1 MEDNKIN
8 IQNKYNNISQ
18 NENGLINEKKCNLY
32 CILTIDKNNY
42 DKDQMKLSISNMF
55 VHSQNTKLINLQETN
70 YKKSDGNSE
79 IKIIKMLY
87 MISFIPKD
95 RESPKQRIT
104 LNLRIKNGLR
114 DINSYILSFK
124 NKDYIFIYEH
134 SLEDI
139 SRNHRNKISLNIFQQ
154 ELNLYSKFF
163 YFFTKLNI
171 GKWEDK
177 SLSLSF
183 IEDTLTQIQK
193 RKIHFSIILELL
205 KMAHKKSTYFYSI
218 LEIFHKNQ
226 KNIYIPKEI
235 NPKIYEKFFDEFKD
249 QKNLL
254 ENLINENTPNG
265 ESNYQKNKE
274 NIILYFQTLKETFYR
289 KFDPKKYLELSN
301 NEEFLKVIKA
311 QVLLSNINKSDLINE
326 KIIFDLFGIAK
337 TSKEVKMILGLCPT
351 LFQSLN
357 FILHKFENMKNI
369 FNNDNALLN
378 LSFEIKTDNFE
389 KIVELHKLLLEQEN
403 KHKIYFINF
412 KGMIKKYFQFFKD
425 NDLLNLIYLREM
437 IKNQKQYGEQLFEFE
452 NINEDI
458 RRTAISL
465 AKGKKLNTK
474 QIIKFIINKD
484 ELNYYYKHDLIIF
497 EEINIYEFDK
507 NDFNDFLMIWKKI
520 SQQNYNDLIKIILG
534 KIGVMKDFG
543 LIFKLIPEKIFNFDS
558 AKSLNELFMLLFV
571 TYKEKICKTIVND
584 IFNIIKIFK
593 RVGYNFYDFLSFIEK
608 KLSTRILS
616 DLYLLFIKE
625 DTLSKDTNLKSC
637 IIRFFTNKKI
647 TRDMDAI
654 LYIVENLNETKNEGF
669 INDFLNNLEYYIVT
683 EKDFFDEQSY
693 NKIKLYKLIKSIFHI
708 NNFTGIYL
716 IESSKALKSFQD
728 KLINLKLN
736 YNEAI
741 LIKEQLN
748 KDYFKENLKLL
759 NDEFINKKL
768 KEEIH
773 EIEKIYNKLLK
784 VKQFFKTF
792 FESSEQDFIKEL
804 DNLINQINNSYLINF
819 INDCKIFFNN
829 NQKIEFWEKYNK
841 INESKIFIGLY
852 LENKKKLCNEDEN
865 KIFEITIK
873 SFFELQILNKCNK
886 NYQIRDIPYLEIIS
900 NSIESIIK
908 ENKGNNDSK
917 ENKRCCISLIEKEL
931 KIISDAYLNKD
942 FKNLICINSNLN
954 SFKTNIINNSS
965 KKEDNEKEKINEIKL
980 VKNEEQKEEEKNE
993 EDNGNLL
1000 NNEILEEN
1008 NIILEEINEDNNGI
1022 LKEYQDNDLR
1032 NKFNNK
1038 IYLKDENIS
1047 IKEYFL
1053 YLPFLEPLKKI
1064 LISIKLLIELFKVGR
1079 TIFYREIME
1088 IYKKITSDKND
1099 LTLREIREN
1108 IKRLKYLGIDIVSFK
1123 REDENSIF
1131 IDFLKI
1137 LCNNEEGINYVF
1149 DKTNEE
1155 IKALSEFV
1163 GESENSKIQIKDI
1176 QDFMNVSNFFD
1187 SIKAL
1192 KSDTDQLLIDEFK
1205 SAFISTPAF
1214 GNSFRN
1220 YLNNFGEIK
1229 NVYEEYLDKPEVSRK
1244 KIEQILKYS
1253 NIEIAFDNATRLLQ
1267 INGVYTDILGV
1278 DRTFNKNDL
1287 QELHDRALLFSSKIF
1302 GNISDNTIDKI
1313 EEKEKNSKIFVE
1325 IVENI
1330 HILVNYL
1337 TSLYIKGYPN
1347 LLKEKIL
1354 IKDSQATKD
1363 NMEIKDVIKHYKE
1376 ITNLLEESQTEAYKE
1391 KPLIRLLYGQQF
1403 YDIYNYLNNKNKNID
1418 IISLLKKLSDNKITK
1433 IPNKIRNSNNYVD
1446 NCDFKSMINEMNNF
1460 LEECLEFNHIKEKDL
1475 YSKNL
1480 IKSEFAEKI
1489 KPGFYSWCV
1498 DEINQEIQIISVYK
1512 KLTGNLPLS
1521 ITLLLCTKETNE
1533 EEITSF
1539 IYRSLLCNYRALF
1552 IILNTDSLELSNA
1565 QYFLWILE
1573 SLYNKNKN
1581 NVLSTLLILFSD
1593 SNSSLKKQLTLLNG
1607 HEYFIVGDIGID
1619 KNIKNDDNLNPVE
1632 IWTSNASGV
1641 GKSTEIK
1648 YEAEKLNLKYLYF
1661 PIGGS
1666 FTRTEIINRLTKLE
1680 INKEN
1685 YEKNYLHID
1694 VYDSDKNSSI
1704 IIREFLFSILITR
1717 NYSYDEK
1724 TFYLGYNSKI
1734 VVELPNGF
1742 YNMKDKF
1749 KLLNYFTNKE
1759 LLLNELPK
1767 LRETKKLLG
1776 NNNEPEKQSDNN
1788 NKTKMKSNN
1797 NNKLTDIQLVTH
1809 ILKMLEDNSIED
1821 KIFDIEKNI
1830 DVIPIEECET
1840 LINKYFTIKE
1850 GNYYQKVAFIHIL
1863 ADQFKKF
1870 CLSYYLRPNILK
1882 QSERA
1887 KSLFQRIIN
1896 KTKIN
1901 NSITNI
1907 RKIMIENLI
1916 KLTLYFV
1923 KGPYNKIVLNQKK
1936 TNTQLFGTF
1945 NEEKIN
1951 EIANQYLSNKDE
1963 IISFDK
1969 INPSLVFFNEDIQTF
1984 SIITTSKP
1992 GEEEYNQLLKL
2003 YNSQLEIN
2011 KEKPLINYRE
2021 LTHEDFILQVKNILN
2036 LNTLSLEQM
2045 KKIIGSYCFT
2055 SDNFIKMIL
2064 ILLRTRAG
2072 IPVILMGETGCGKTS
2087 LIKMLSTLL
2096 NNGKM
2101 NLKIKNIHA
2110 GIKDQDII
2118 NFIENVNN
2126 EANSQENNNNPNEKI
2141 WVFFDEIN
2149 TCNSMGLLSEI
2160 FYKHTYNGKALNNK
2174 LTFIAACNP
2183 YRLRKIN
2190 QNQNEEDN
2198 FCLVSP
2204 DKNYYNYN
2212 QRLVY
2217 LVNPL
2222 PHSLLTSI
2230 FDFGNLSS
2238 DDEKKYIK
2246 SIVKETLKKYDLDE
2260 YIENLA
2266 VKGIVLCQNYIREHN
2281 DVSSVSL
2288 RELRRF
2294 NILFHFF
2301 VNYLT
2306 NKQENNTTINKNN
2319 DLYDLYIEAICLCL
2333 YFCYYIRISNNKL
2346 RFELKKEIQKVL
2358 KDQKYFDVIKREKNY
2373 ILSKLNIPH
2382 GIAKNASLS
2391 ENIFSLFVCIVN
2403 KIPLIICGKPGTSK
2417 SLSFQIL
2424 YDSMKGK
2431 RSEED
2436 FFKQYP
2442 ELLVFSYQGSKTS
2455 TSEGVQKVF
2464 NKARNV
2470 LIKNKEKNKKNN
2482 ERINSIDEQ
2491 NQINDNDINENN
2503 INESIEKTKDDII
2516 SLVYFDEMGLAEESP
2531 NNPLKVI
2538 HSELEYD
2545 DNELKVGFVGIS
2557 NWILDASK
2565 MNRTIFLGVPPLEE
2579 KDLEETANE
2588 IGSNLDLEIF
2598 TQYKDLFTNLVK
2610 TYCKY
2615 KDDIK
2620 TSSQNEFHGLRDF
2633 YHLIKNAMQYLIDE
2647 KKEKKEKN
2655 KIKINRKESYFCSCE
2670 ENITEEYDDDD
2681 DDNDNDNIKIN
2692 EKSYEIGLKSL
2703 KRNFDGLREPFN
2715 SFEKIKKI
2723 FDEFY
2728 KVQKN
2733 PKDLSII
2740 KDKISFNIL
2749 DCLKDNIK
2757 DNNSRYLLIIIES
2770 SMSLHLLSYI
2780 MQKLKKKYIFYSG
2793 SQLKEDINEEK
2804 YNEKLLN
2811 KIQLS
2816 LENGDILVL
2825 KNMENI
2831 YPSLYN
2837 LFNQNFTMLGGKKFA
2852 RIAFANYKSYSVVHN
2867 DFRAIVLVNEE
2878 QIKEKMEDPPFL
2890 NRFEKHIFSFEYL
2903 MNSLQINIAEKIIKF
2918 MNVIISGNQKC
2929 KINLKKQ
2936 ILWYTPEEIKGLVLK
2951 EFDKKI
2957 EEKDIYDNI
2966 LKTLSKLLSQDIIAS
2981 IKTIESE
2988 IDENKIS
2995 NNLLEYYQ
3003 SNHYYS
3009 FGELCNYQKNLF
3021 TKEKNC
3027 KLIIYTFSKL
3037 LEPCIKGENSI
3048 NSFEILKRENLSEK
3062 IVNSIKNENDLED
3075 ILDDYYH
3082 NEDKKILILKFGEE
3096 DLNKMNQI
3104 KIKIKQFETEKIN
3117 INHNIKNKHII
3128 FIISLTRQVIETKN
3142 AKKKNKKK
3150 MVYDLI
3156 SNVDEEYI
3164 QFFIDNLHGKKD
3176 KNIIKIISKSPIE
3189 YINEVLI
3196 EKNNSLLKIFN
3207 QIFSYIIYELK
3218 NNKINKNNIDNNF
3231 YSDQIVYKL
3240 SNNKYVLNLIKKRIE
3255 KEFGGNL
3262 NKIINS
3268 ILEEGLFE
3276 YNDIEFIDIIF
3287 KKVYD
3292 FILHLL
3298 FKIIFKAEKDH
3309 FLNPLLF
3316 NYKFIEKEKDILI
3329 YIEKYINNLDFSLL
3343 NPIEKIKSNQISL
3356 ILNLNLPLSK
3366 KWFDKIYIFIKNNI
3380 KEEYNHNEE
3389 NLRIEVIENDKIN
3402 QQINEYIKTKKDF
3415 IDNVKGELLRIDG
3428 LNDLIKNNDMKYLKL
3443 IYIDFMTIYLTRR
3456 YKENIG
3462 KGLKFLDIL
3471 IQLRLNINS
3480 DNKYSFIDNNKNINL
3495 QDNFS
3500 SFENNIINI
3509 NNKTEELN
3517 IKYDQDTL
3525 SKILIFL
3532 ICYKEEIY
3540 DMLEI
3545 FYSLDKYLQS
3555 FLLDWKNI
3563 ISNKEINYEIN
3574 ENIPEYTR
3582 EVNESFFIIYE
3593 SLIKCIFKYQGYKN
3607 MSDDKFYEYLDSI
3620 KKISKTAIQ
3629 IYYKLF
3635 LPSKEM
3641 YTLQILINIFT
3652 SFDSCKNKK
3661 QAINF
3666 KEIFI
3671 NIIDNINNENYL
3683 IEKGEYQILEN
3694 NYESLQYIL
3703 DNLID
3708 KKNNEKEYSLLLNN
3722 LFIYRFNKSLDK
3734 EFRKQISFI
3743 YFKNITDYQIKY
3755 ILPILK
3761 RLIDNVEPKIISNEL
3776 DLKKEDCIN
3785 DFMSN
3790 FIDIDNNGN
3799 FELHKIINNKN
3810 IDSLEMNILYYF
3822 ECECNLYFKKIQKG
3836 EKLSEININ
3845 NIEKYMNNI
3854 LLGLSFEYFTI
3865 AMDYYLDEREF
3876 NDDVKK
3882 LGKIY
3887 CIAYIKNY
3895 LKKLSEFIT
3904 FNKNNNIL
3912 DFADIF
3918 KKLLSKKNKLVF
3930 SLKLFLFKCLF
3941 INENNNYVEFI
3952 ESIKSKNDFQQLLK
3966 HDEFAILLSNKEIT
3980 HSYNFSF
3987 ININTFEYYQILNNI
4002 IDKSFE
4008 NFEQNKHFNSIV
4020 DYINKNNTNCKG
4032 FDLILNILIN
4042 KYILDLYGNEND
4054 EHNLEE
4060 KANVIFDKFSKLNI
4074 NLHNNSKKIINYL
4087 IKRNLFSSKILPKLK
4102 LENNDITS
4110 DQLYILLLCIK
4121 FVILIQISQN
4131 NLFSYFYLDKNH
4143 LIDFIKNNY
4152 IPGTFQI
4159 RNEFIESYYEIENH
4173 LKNEPSDNA
4182 VYICS
4187 CGKFYTVRSCGF
4199 PTQKSKCVK
4208 CGLVIGG
4215 QQHKLERRKG
4225 HYRIFLNEEAKIKE
4239 FSYRYA
4245 DKTMPFKLFDDFKRD
4260 VIDPLLNTSS
4270 KGIGQMNK
4278 ENINKTGINIRNINE
4293 LSFRIIN
4300 FILCSHLLVANIL
4313 EILDDKDISQ
4323 YFSDET
4329 SCFRIILDNWK
4340 KIEEL
4345 LQLKE
4350 INNIKIYMNL
4360 IYEEIVN
4367 IICRYDFQYISS
4379 SYGRNIIENDINEY
4393 ITGDNDIKRQMK
4405 KYEQQNQHILKTS
4418 PYYLSSIIQEIYPIK
4433 YYENDEYPYFK
4444 YLYYNNYPDH
4454 NNLYDIINSNNDYKN
4469 IYPLTYNILKITK
4482 SDNDSDLKKKI
4493 ELLKYIPKINKKI
4506 NHLIQNYSYVITRD
4520 EAIKTTIEKEYNK
4533 TDNNIFAIN
4542 RNKKKEKVNE
4552 YFSDIIHLF
4561 NEFKDIDLQW
4571 GCHKLQKMNLTTKS
4585 ELACILLDDSEPG
4598 FYLSSIYKKLIE
4610 YQNLFLDNIIN
4621 CNVQNGLLHCFVK
4634 QLSNE
4639 MMIQDANINEIV
4651 KLDFKQHN
4659 NNNLKL
4665 YSGIDELIFINTSK
4679 MPNINNFNYELDQIE
4694 IELGNI
4700 ILPGVRKFKSSD
4712 DELRY
4717 IIYMFEGYRGKNSN
4731 ILTNF
4736 NEKYPPKEM
4745 SYKEKRILNNY
4756 IQGKINNND
4765 YKSFLFSIQLLIDY
4779 IQKTGKDQSIPINDI
4794 IKDIPEHIN
4803 ITEDVKVFFNIN
4815 KEFKINS
4822 LVKIFELFEYL
4833 CWDQIKE
4840 NLLNE
4845 FMKPI
4850 DDDKK
4855 ELIKNYFIKNKDKKN
4870 YIKKIDLANATRKFI
4885 SRYLAGKRSQSEIN
4899 ENGMLFDY
4907 LNRIDLWEK
4916 NIDNPKFENEFSELA
4931 KIKLTVGEGKDFYDI
4946 LGGDSQLSILDVEEK
4961 NIKNKNEIKKDDD
4974 NENKNIINIIEDEDE
4989 EEKINTSSGK
4999 QKKNEID
5006 HESNPHENKKK
5017 IKRKLF

>member
-1 MEDNKIN
+1 MEKNKIN
-8 IQNKYNNISQ
+8 IQNKDNNIPQ
-18 NENGLINEKKCNLY
+18 NGNESLNEKKCTLF
-32 CILTIDKNNY
+32 CIFTIDKNNY
-42 DKDQMKLSISNMF
+42 NKDQLELKISDMF
-55 VHSQNTKLINLQETN
+55 AHSQKTELINLEEKK
-70 YKKSDGNSE
+70 YDKKSSDNSE
-79 IKIIKMLY
+79 IKIIQQLY
-87 MISFIPKD
+87 MISFIPNEKYC
-95 RESPKQRIT
+95 KHGIT
-104 LNLRIKNGLR
+104 LNLKIKNNIT
-114 DINSYILSFK
+114 DINSIAIPFK
-124 NKDYIFIYEH
+124 SKDYSFVYEH

-139 SRNHRNKISLNIFQQ
+139 YKNYKNKIRINIFQNK
-154 ELNLYSKFF
+154 LDLFLKFS
-163 YFFTKLNI
+163 YFLTKLKI
-171 GKWEDK
+171 DKWENK

-183 IEDTLTQIQK
+183 IGDTLSHIRK
-193 RKIHFSIILELL
+193 GKIHFSIIMNLLEIT
-205 KMAHKKSTYFYSI
+205 HKKSTYFYST
-218 LEIFHKNQ
+218 LEVFHENQNNIFFP
-226 KNIYIPKEI
+226 KNINSKR
-235 NPKIYEKFFDEFKD
+235 YEQFFDHFKEKKNLFEILVNIETANRDSIYLNKKD
-249 QKNLL
+249 QI
-254 ENLINENTPNG
+254 LI
-265 ESNYQKNKE
+265 
-274 NIILYFQTLKETFYR
+274 YFGALKETFYR
-289 KFDPKKYLELSN
+289 KYEPKKYLELSEN
-301 NEEFLKVIKA
+301 KKFLEVIKR
-311 QVLLSNINKSDLINE
+311 QVMLSNINKNDLINE
-326 KIIFDLFGIAK
+326 KIICDLLGISE
-337 TSKEVKMILGLCPT
+337 TIEETKMILGLCPN
-351 LFQSLN
+351 LFYSLK
-357 FILHKFENMKNI
+357 FILSNFELMKKI
-369 FNNDNALLN
+369 FYKKKLN
-378 LSFEIKTDNFE
+378 LSFEILTNNFE
-389 KIVELHKLLLEQEN
+389 KIVEIHKLLLDLEKEN
-403 KHKIYFINF
+403 KDYFINF
-412 KGMIKKYFQFFKD
+412 KDIIKKYFQFFRG
-425 NDLLNLIYLREM
+425 NDLINLINLREM
-437 IKNQKQYGEQLFEFE
+437 IKNQEKYGDQLFEYQ
-452 NINEDI
+452 NINEEI

-465 AKGKKLNTK
+465 AKEEKLNSK
-474 QIIKFIINKD
+474 QIIKFIINYDESIFYPKD
-484 ELNYYYKHDLIIF
+484 DLNIF
-497 EEINIYEFDK
+497 KLINIYEFDEK
-507 NDFNDFLMIWKKI
+507 DFNNFIMIWKKI
-520 SQQNYNDLIKIILG
+520 SQQNYNDLIMIIFE
-534 KIGVMKDFG
+534 KIGVMKDIG
-543 LIFKLIPEKIFNFDS
+543 LIFKLIPEEIFNFGI
-558 AKSLNELFMLLFV
+558 AKFLYEKFMILFS
-571 TYKEKICKTIVND
+571 TYQEKICRTIVND

-593 RVGYNFYDFLSFIEK
+593 KVEYNFNDFLTFIEK
-608 KLSTRILS
+608 RFSTRILS
-616 DLYLLFIKE
+616 DLYLLLIKN
-625 DTLSKDTNLKSC
+625 DILSKDKNLKNC

-647 TRDMDAI
+647 IRDMDTI
-654 LYIVENLNETKNEGF
+654 LYIIDNLNEIKNEAF
-669 INDFLNNLEYYIVT
+669 INDFLNNLDGYILT

-693 NKIKLYKLIKSIFHI
+693 SKIKLYKIIRSTFRGNSFNSGNYLIKSSQAITDFY
-708 NNFTGIYL
+708 N
-716 IESSKALKSFQD
+716 
-728 KLINLKLN
+728 KLN
-736 YNEAI
+736 NLNIIYNEAI
-741 LIKEQLN
+741 IIKEELN
-748 KDYFKENLKLL
+748 KDYFKDNLKLL
-759 NDEFINKKL
+759 DDEYLSKKL
-768 KEEIH
+768 KEKIN
-773 EIEKIYNKLLK
+773 EIEKNYNKLLK
-784 VKQFFKTF
+784 AKQFFKLF
-792 FESSEQDFIKEL
+792 FEFSEQNFINEIEQ
-804 DNLINQINNSYLINF
+804 LITEINNFYLINSIKD
-819 INDCKIFFNN
+819 INKFFNN
-829 NQKIEFWEKYNK
+829 NEKLEFWEKYNK
-841 INESKIFIGLY
+841 INESKIFTGLY
-852 LENKKKLCNEDEN
+852 LENKKKFSNEDEI
-865 KIFEITIK
+865 KIFEATIK
-873 SFFELQILNKCNK
+873 SFCELQILNKYNR
-886 NYQIRDIPYLEIIS
+886 NFQIKEIPYLEIIS
-900 NSIESIIK
+900 NSIENIIN
-908 ENKGNNDSK
+908 ENLVNNDSK
-917 ENKRCCISLIEKEL
+917 ENKRNCISLIEKEL
-931 KIISDAYLNKD
+931 KFISDAYLNKD
-942 FKNLICINSNLN
+942 FKNPICINSNLN
-954 SFKTNIINNSS
+954 SFKTNNNIIDSS
-965 KKEDNEKEKINEIKL
+965 KKEDKKEEKINEIKL
-980 VKNEEQKEEEKNE
+980 VENELQKEDEKDE
-993 EDNGNLL
+993 EDNGNFINIVEDNIRL
-1000 NNEILEEN
+1000 NNAFFEDHNEIVEQN
-1008 NIILEEINEDNNGI
+1008 NIILEENNEKNSGI
-1022 LKEYQDNDLR
+1022 LKEYDLG
-1032 NKFNNK
+1032 NEFNNR
-1038 IYLKDENIS
+1038 IYLKDDKIS
-1047 IKEYFL
+1047 IKEYL
-1053 YLPFLEPLKKI
+1053 IYLPFLESLKKI
-1064 LISIKLLIELFKVGR
+1064 LKSIKLLTELFKVKK

-1088 IYKKITSDKND
+1088 IYKKVTSDKND
-1099 LTLREIREN
+1099 ITLRQIEEN
-1108 IKRLKYLGIDIVSFK
+1108 IERLKTLGIDIASFK
-1123 REDENSIF
+1123 GEDENKIF

-1137 LCNNEEGINYVF
+1137 LCNNEEGIKYVF
-1149 DKTNEE
+1149 GKTNEE

-1176 QDFMNVSNFFD
+1176 QDFMNVSNFFEN
-1187 SIKAL
+1187 IKAL
-1192 KSDTDQLLIDEFK
+1192 NSDTDESLIDEFK
-1205 SAFISTPAF
+1205 TAFITTPSF

-1253 NIEIAFDNATRLLQ
+1253 NIEITFDNATRLLK

-1278 DRTFNKNDL
+1278 DRTFNNNDL
-1287 QELHDRALLFSSKIF
+1287 QELHDRALLFTNKIF
-1302 GNISDNTIDKI
+1302 SNISDNVVDKL
-1313 EEKEKNSKIFVE
+1313 EEKTKNSKIFVE

-1330 HILVNYL
+1330 NILVNYL

-1347 LLKEKIL
+1347 LFKEKIH
-1354 IKDSQATKD
+1354 IKDSIAVKE
-1363 NMEIKDVIKHYKE
+1363 NMEIKDVIKHYKK
-1376 ITNLLEESQTEAYKE
+1376 ITSLLEESQTEAYKE

-1403 YDIYNYLNNKNKNID
+1403 YDIYNYLNNNNNNID
-1418 IISLLKKLSDNKITK
+1418 IISLLKKLSDNKIIK
-1433 IPNKIRNSNNYVD
+1433 IPNRIKNNNNYVD

-1460 LEECLEFNHIKEKDL
+1460 LDECLTINHLQGKDL
-1475 YSKNL
+1475 YVKNIIKNEFSK
-1480 IKSEFAEKI
+1480 KI

-1498 DEINQEIQIISVYK
+1498 DEINQEIQIISIYK

-1533 EEITSF
+1533 EEITAF
-1539 IYRSLLCNYRALF
+1539 IYRALLCNYRVLF
-1552 IILNTDSLELSNA
+1552 IILNPDSLELSNA

-1581 NVLSTLLILFSD
+1581 SIISSLLILFND
-1593 SNSSLKKQLTLLNG
+1593 SNSPLKKELTLLNG
-1607 HEYFIVGDIGID
+1607 HEYFIIGNIGID
-1619 KNIKNDDNLNPVE
+1619 QNIKNDDNLNPVE
-1632 IWTSNASGV
+1632 IWTSDAAGV

-1666 FTRTEIINRLTKLE
+1666 FTRTEIINRITKLE
-1680 INKEN
+1680 INKDN

-1694 VYDSDKNSSI
+1694 VYESDKNSSL

-1724 TFYLGYNSKI
+1724 TFYLGYNAKI
-1734 VVELPNGF
+1734 IVELPKGF

-1759 LLLNELPK
+1759 LLLKELPK
-1767 LRETKKLLG
+1767 MRETEK
-1776 NNNEPEKQSDNN
+1776 EPDN
-1788 NKTKMKSNN
+1788 K
-1797 NNKLTDIQLVTH
+1797 NKLSDIQIVTH
-1809 ILKMLEDNSIED
+1809 ILKMLEDNSIEENL
-1821 KIFDIEKNI
+1821 FDIEKNNE
-1830 DVIPIEECET
+1830 VIPMEECET
-1840 LINKYFTIKE
+1840 IINKYFSIKE

-1870 CLSYYLRPNILK
+1870 CLSYYLRPDILK
-1882 QSERA
+1882 QNE
-1887 KSLFQRIIN
+1887 KIKTLFTRTIN
-1896 KTKIN
+1896 KTKKK

-1951 EIANQYLSNKDE
+1951 EIANQSLSNKDE
-1963 IISFDK
+1963 IITFEK
-1969 INPSLVFFNEDIQTF
+1969 INPSLVFFNEDVQTF

-1992 GEEEYNQLLKL
+1992 WEKEYNQLLKL
-2003 YNSQLEIN
+2003 YNSQTEIR
-2011 KEKPLINYRE
+2011 EEVPLINYRE
-2021 LTHEDFILQVKNILN
+2021 LTHEKFIPEVKNILN
-2036 LNTLSLEQM
+2036 LNTLSKEQM
-2045 KKIIGSYCFT
+2045 EKIIGSYCFT

-2101 NLKIKNIHA
+2101 NLETKNIHA

-2118 NFIENVNN
+2118 KFIESVNN
-2126 EANSQENNNNPNEKI
+2126 KANSEENNNSNEKI

-2160 FYKHTYNGKALNNK
+2160 FYKHTYNGKALNKK

-2190 QNQNEEDN
+2190 SNQKEEDN

-2204 DKNYYNYN
+2204 DKNYYDYK

-2230 FDFGNLSS
+2230 FDFGNLSLE
-2238 DDEKKYIK
+2238 DEKKYIK
-2246 SIVKETLKKYDLDE
+2246 SIVKETLKKYDTDE
-2260 YIENLA
+2260 YVENLA
-2266 VKGIVLCQNYIREHN
+2266 IKGIVLCQNYIRNHN

-2294 NILFHFF
+2294 NILFDFF

-2306 NKQENNTTINKNN
+2306 TKHDNTTINKNN
-2319 DLYDLYIEAICLCL
+2319 DLYIDTICLCL

-2358 KDQKYFDVIKREKNY
+2358 KEQKYFDVIKREKNY
-2373 ILSKLNIPH
+2373 LLSKLNIPR
-2382 GIAKNASLS
+2382 GIASNSSLS
-2391 ENIFSLFVCIVN
+2391 ENIFALFVCIVN

-2424 YDSMKGK
+2424 YDSMKGN
-2431 RSEED
+2431 RSEND
-2436 FFKQYP
+2436 FFRQYP

-2464 NKARNV
+2464 NKARKV
-2470 LIKNKEKNKKNN
+2470 LNKNKEKNKKNN
-2482 ERINSIDEQ
+2482 DGINNIDGQ
-2491 NQINDNDINENN
+2491 NQIKDNAINDIDINENT
-2503 INESIEKTKDDII
+2503 SKTKDDII

-2579 KDLEETANE
+2579 KDLEETAYA

-2598 TQYKDLFTNLVK
+2598 NQYKDLFTNLVK

-2615 KDDIK
+2615 KDEIK
-2620 TSSQNEFHGLRDF
+2620 SSSQSEFHGLRDF
-2633 YHLIKNAMQYLIDE
+2633 YHLIKNAMQYLINE

-2655 KIKINRKESYFCSCE
+2655 KIKINRNEPNCCSCGETSLE
-2670 ENITEEYDDDD
+2670 EWDDDD
-2681 DDNDNDNIKIN
+2681 DDNDDNLKIN

-2703 KRNFDGLREPFN
+2703 KRNFEGLREPFN
-2715 SFEKIKKI
+2715 SFEKVKKI

-2728 KVQKN
+2728 KDQKTQN
-2733 PKDLSII
+2733 LNII

-2780 MQKLKKKYIFYSG
+2780 MQKLKKNYIFYSG
-2793 SQLKEDINEEK
+2793 SQLTEDVNEEK

-2878 QIKEKMEDPPFL
+2878 QIREKMEDPPFL
-2890 NRFEKHIFSFEYL
+2890 NRFEKHIFSIEYL
-2903 MNSLQINIAEKIIKF
+2903 MNDLQISIAEKIIKF
-2918 MNVIISGNQKC
+2918 MNIIISGNEKC
-2929 KINLKKQ
+2929 KIDLKKQ

-2957 EEKDIYDNI
+2957 EEKNIYDNV
-2966 LKTLSKLLSQDIIAS
+2966 LKTLSKLLSQDIIAL
-2981 IKTIESE
+2981 IKTIDSE

-2995 NNLLEYYQ
+2995 NSLLEYYQ

-3037 LEPCIKGENSI
+3037 LEPCIKGENPI

-3082 NEDKKILILKFGEE
+3082 NQDKKILILKFREE

-3128 FIISLTRQVIETKN
+3128 FIISLARQIIETKKTKN
-3142 AKKKNKKK
+3142 AKIKKK
-3150 MVYDLI
+3150 ALVNDLI

-3176 KNIIKIISKSPIE
+3176 KNIIKIISKSPME
-3189 YINEVLI
+3189 YINEILN
-3196 EKNNSLLKIFN
+3196 EKNNGLLKIFH

-3218 NNKINKNNIDNNF
+3218 NNKIEENNIDNNL
-3231 YSDQIVYKL
+3231 YSEQIVYKL

-3276 YNDIEFIDIIF
+3276 YNDIEFIDIIY
-3287 KKVYD
+3287 KKLND

-3298 FKIIFKAEKDH
+3298 FKIIFKAEKDN
-3309 FLNPLLF
+3309 FLNPLLL
-3316 NYKFIEKEKDILI
+3316 NYKFIEKEKDILT
-3329 YIEKYINNLDFSLL
+3329 YIEKYINNLDFSLV

-3366 KWFDKIYIFIKNNI
+3366 KWFDKIYAFIENNI
-3380 KEEYNHNEE
+3380 REDYNHNEE
-3389 NLRIEVIENDKIN
+3389 YLRTEVIEDDQIN
-3402 QQINEYIKTKKDF
+3402 QQINYYIKSKKDF

-3443 IYIDFMTIYLTRR
+3443 IYIDFVTIYLTRR

-3462 KGLKFLDIL
+3462 KGLQFLDIL
-3471 IQLRLNINS
+3471 IQLRLNINNDS
-3480 DNKYSFIDNNKNINL
+3480 KYSFIDNNKSINL
-3495 QDNFS
+3495 QDSFS
-3500 SFENNIINI
+3500 SFDNNIINI
-3509 NNKTEELN
+3509 NNETEELN

-3532 ICYKEEIY
+3532 ICYNDEIY
-3540 DMLEI
+3540 DLLEI
-3545 FYSLDKYLQS
+3545 FLTLDKYLQNFFS
-3555 FLLDWKNI
+3555 EWKDI

-3574 ENIPEYTR
+3574 ENLPAYTR

-3593 SLIKCIFKYQGYKN
+3593 SLIKCIFKYQGYKKI
-3607 MSDDKFYEYLDSI
+3607 SDDNFYEYLDSI

-3629 IYYKLF
+3629 IYYKLY

-3661 QAINF
+3661 MAKDI

-3671 NIIDNINNENYL
+3671 NIIDNINNENYF
-3683 IEKGEYQILEN
+3683 IEKGDFQGLEENYKILQN
-3694 NYESLQYIL
+3694 IL
-3703 DNLID
+3703 DTLID
-3708 KKNNEKEYSLLLNN
+3708 KEKNEKEYSLLLNN

-3734 EFRKQISFI
+3734 EFRKKISII
-3743 YFKNITDYQIKY
+3743 YFNNITEYQIKH

-3761 RLIDNVEPKIISNEL
+3761 RIIDNVEPKIISNEA
-3776 DLKKEDCIN
+3776 DLTKEDCIN
-3785 DFMSN
+3785 DFMKN
-3790 FIDIDNNGN
+3790 FTDNDNNDN
-3799 FELHKIINNKN
+3799 LELYKIINDIN
-3810 IDSLEMNILYYF
+3810 IDSLEMNILFYF
-3822 ECECNLYFKKIQKG
+3822 ECECNLYFKKLEKG
-3836 EKLSEININ
+3836 RKLSEINIKD
-3845 NIEKYMNNI
+3845 IEGYMNNI
-3854 LLGLSFEYFTI
+3854 LSDLSFEYFVI
-3865 AMDYYLDEREF
+3865 AMDYYLGEREF
-3876 NDDVKK
+3876 NEDVKK

-3904 FNKNNNIL
+3904 FNKDKNVLNFEN
-3912 DFADIF
+3912 IF
-3918 KKLLSKKNKLVF
+3918 KKLLSKKNNKLIF
-3930 SLKLFLFKCLF
+3930 SLKLFLFKYLF
-3941 INENNNYVEFI
+3941 KNENKNYVDFI
-3952 ESIKSKNDFQQLLK
+3952 ESIKTKNDYLKLLN
-3966 HDEFAILLSNKEIT
+3966 HDEFIILLSTKEII

-3987 ININTFEYYQILNNI
+3987 ININTFEYYQNLNNI
-4002 IDKSFE
+4002 IDISLE
-4008 NFEQNKHFNSIV
+4008 NFEQNKLFSSIA
-4020 DYINKNNTNCKG
+4020 DYINSNNTNYKG
-4032 FDLILNILIN
+4032 FDFLFDILVN
-4042 KYILDLYGNEND
+4042 KYILDLYKNENG
-4054 EHNLEE
+4054 EHNLDE
-4060 KANVIFDKFSKLNI
+4060 KANKIFNKFRQFNL
-4074 NLHNNSKKIINYL
+4074 NLHNNSQKLINYL
-4087 IKRNLFSSKILPKLK
+4087 IDKNSFSSKILPKLK
-4102 LENNDITS
+4102 LQNNDITS
-4110 DQLYILLLCIK
+4110 DQLYILLFCIK
-4121 FVILIQISQN
+4121 FVILIQFSQN
-4131 NLFSYFYLDKNH
+4131 NLFSLFYLDKSQKQQ
-4143 LIDFIKNNY
+4143 LIEFIRNNY
-4152 IPGTFQI
+4152 IPGSFQN

-4182 VYICS
+4182 AYICS
-4187 CGKFYTVRSCGF
+4187 CGKFYNIRPCGF
-4199 PTQKSKCVK
+4199 PREKSKCVK
-4208 CGLVIGG
+4208 CGLEIGG
-4215 QQHKLERRKG
+4215 QRHKLIRREG
-4225 HYRIFLNEEAKIKE
+4225 HYRIFLNEDAKKKE
-4239 FSYRYA
+4239 FSKKYA
-4245 DKTMPFKLFDDFKRD
+4245 DKTMPFKYFDNFKRE
-4260 VIDPLLNTSS
+4260 VIDPLLNTPN
-4270 KGIGQMNK
+4270 KGIGQMTK
-4278 ENINKTGINIRNINE
+4278 ENINKSGINIRNINE

-4313 EILDDKDISQ
+4313 EILDDKDLSQ
-4323 YFSDET
+4323 YFSEET
-4329 SCFRIILDNWK
+4329 SCFGIILDNWK
-4340 KIEEL
+4340 KMEEL
-4345 LQLKE
+4345 LQAKE

-4360 IYEEIVN
+4360 IYEEIVK
-4367 IICRYDFQYISS
+4367 IICKHDSKYISIS
-4379 SYGRNIIENDINEY
+4379 QGRDIIENEINGY
-4393 ITGDNDIKRQMK
+4393 ITEDNDIKEKIK
-4405 KYEQQNQHILKTS
+4405 KYEQQNEQILKIS
-4418 PYYLSSIIQEIYPIK
+4418 PYYFSSIIQEIYPIK
-4433 YYENDEYPYFK
+4433 HYDNDEYPYFK
-4444 YLYYNNYPDH
+4444 YLYDNNYPEQ
-4454 NNLYDIINSNNDYKN
+4454 NNLYDIIDSNNDYKN
-4469 IYPLTYNILKITK
+4469 KYPLTYNILKCTK
-4482 SDNDSDLKKKI
+4482 SNKDSDLKKQI
-4493 ELLKYIPKINKKI
+4493 ELLKYIPKVNKKI
-4506 NHLIQNYSYVITRD
+4506 NHLLLNYSYIITRD
-4520 EAIKTTIEKEYNK
+4520 EANKTTIENEYNK
-4533 TDNNIFAIN
+4533 TENNIFTIN
-4542 RNKKKEKVNE
+4542 RNKNKKNIHE
-4552 YFSDIIHLF
+4552 YLSDIIYLF
-4561 NEFKDIDLQW
+4561 NEFKDVDLQW
-4571 GCHKLQKMNLTTKS
+4571 GCQKLQKMNLTTKS
-4585 ELACILLDDSEPG
+4585 ELACVLLDDNEPG

-4634 QLSNE
+4634 QLNNE

-4651 KLDFKQHN
+4651 KIDFKQHN

-4665 YSGIDELIFINTSK
+4665 YSSIDELIFINTSK
-4679 MPNINNFNYELDQIE
+4679 IPNINNFNYELEQIE

-4717 IIYMFEGYRGKNSN
+4717 ITYMFEGYRGKNSN

-4745 SYKEKRILNNY
+4745 SDNEKRILNKY
-4756 IQGKINNND
+4756 IKENINNND
-4765 YKSFLFSIQLLIDY
+4765 YKPFLFSIQLLIDY

-4794 IKDIPEHIN
+4794 INDIPDHIN
-4803 ITEDVKVFFNIN
+4803 ITEDVKVFFNRN
-4815 KEFKINS
+4815 KEFKINN
-4822 LVKIFELFEYL
+4822 LVKIFELFEFL
-4833 CWDQIKE
+4833 CWEQIKE
-4840 NLLNE
+4840 NLLEE

-4850 DDDKK
+4850 DNNKK
-4855 ELIKNYFIKNKDKKN
+4855 ELIKKYFINHEDKSN

-4916 NIDNPKFENEFSELA
+4916 SIDDPKFENEFSELS

-4946 LGGDSQLSILDVEEK
+4946 LGGDSQLSNLDMEEK
-4961 NIKNKNEIKKDDD
+4961 IKNRNEIKEDDD

-4989 EEKINTSSGK
+4989 KEEINTYNRK
-4999 QKKNEID
+4999 QEKNDIEQKK
-5006 HESNPHENKKK
+5006 NPHENKKK
-5017 IKRKLF
+5017 AKRKLF

>member
-8 IQNKYNNISQ
+8 IQNKDNNISQ
-18 NENGLINEKKCNLY
+18 NENDSINEKKCNLF

-42 DKDQMKLSISNMF
+42 DKDQMKLSISGMF
-55 VHSQNTKLINLQETN
+55 VSSQSTILINLKETE
-70 YKKSDGNSE
+70 YDKKSDDNS
-79 IKIIKMLY
+79 KILIIQLLY
-87 MISFIPKD
+87 KISFIPKD
-95 RESPKQRIT
+95 KKSPKQRIT
-104 LNLRIKNGLR
+104 LNLKIKNNLI

-139 SRNHRNKISLNIFQQ
+139 SKNHKNKIRLNIFQK
-154 ELNLYSKFF
+154 ELSLFSKFF
-163 YFFTKLNI
+163 YFFTKLKI

-177 SLSLSF
+177 SLSLAF
-183 IEDTLTQIQK
+183 IDDTLTQLQK
-193 RKIHFSIILELL
+193 SKIHFSIILELL
-205 KMAHKKSTYFYSI
+205 KMTHKKSAYFYSI
-218 LEIFHKNQ
+218 LEVFYKNQ
-226 KNIYIPKEI
+226 NKIYIPKDI
-235 NPKIYEKFFDEFKD
+235 SPKIYEKFFDEFKEE
-249 QKNLL
+249 KNLL

-265 ESNYQKNKE
+265 DSNYQKHKE
-274 NIILYFQTLKETFYR
+274 NIILYFGSLKETFYR
-289 KFDPKKYLELSN
+289 KFDKKKYLELAN
-301 NEEFLKVIKA
+301 NEEFLEVIKR
-311 QVLLSNINKSDLINE
+311 QVMHSNINKNDLINE
-326 KIIFDLFGIAK
+326 KIILNLLGIAK
-337 TSKEVKMILGLCPT
+337 TSKEVKMILGLCST
-351 LFQSLN
+351 LFQSLKL
-357 FILHKFENMKNI
+357 ILHKFENIKDI
-369 FNNDNALLN
+369 FIYEDILLN

-389 KIVELHKLLLEQEN
+389 NIFELHKLLLNQEN
-403 KHKIYFINF
+403 KHKAYFINF
-412 KGMIKKYFQFFKD
+412 KSMIKRFFQFFKE
-425 NDLLNLIYLREM
+425 NDLYNLIYLREM
-437 IKNQKQYGEQLFEFE
+437 INNQKRYGQQISEFE

-458 RRTAISL
+458 RRTAIIF
-465 AKGKKLNTK
+465 AKEKKLNSK
-474 QIIKFIINKD
+474 QIIMFITNQD
-484 ELNYYYKHDLIIF
+484 ELNYYYKNDLIIF
-497 EEINIYEFDK
+497 EEINIYEFDEK
-507 NDFNDFLMIWKKI
+507 DFNDFLMIWKKI
-520 SQQNYNDLIKIILG
+520 SHQNYNDLIKIIFK

-543 LIFKLIPEKIFNFDS
+543 LIFKLIPEKIFNFDT
-558 AKSLNELFMLLFV
+558 AKSLNELFMNLFF

-584 IFNIIKIFK
+584 VFNIIKIFK
-593 RVGYNFYDFLSFIEK
+593 RVGYIFYEFLSFIEK

-616 DLYLLFIKE
+616 DLYLLFIK
-625 DTLSKDTNLKSC
+625 DDILSKDTNLKSC

-647 TRDMDAI
+647 TRDMDTI

-669 INDFLNNLEYYIVT
+669 INDFLNSLDYYILK

-693 NKIKLYKLIKSIFHI
+693 NKIKLYKLIKSTFHI
-708 NNFTGIYL
+708 NNFTGMYL
-716 IESSKALKSFQD
+716 IESGKALTNIYD
-728 KLINLKLN
+728 KLINLKVN

-759 NDEFINKKL
+759 EDESINKKL
-768 KEEIH
+768 KEKIH
-773 EIEKIYNKLLK
+773 EIEKFYNKLLRA
-784 VKQFFKTF
+784 KQFFKTF
-792 FESSEQDFIKEL
+792 FESSMQNFIKEL
-804 DNLINQINNSYLINF
+804 ENLIYQINNSYLINS
-819 INDCKIFFNN
+819 INNCKKFFNN
-829 NQKIEFWEKYNK
+829 NQKLEFWEKYNK
-841 INESKIFIGLY
+841 INESKIFICLY
-852 LENKKKLCNEDEN
+852 LANKKKLCNEDEI

-873 SFFELQILNKCNK
+873 SFCELQILNKCNK
-886 NYQIRDIPYLEIIS
+886 NYQIKDIPFLEIIS

-908 ENKGNNDSK
+908 ENKGNNDSI
-917 ENKRCCISLIEKEL
+917 ENKRNCISLIEKEL
-931 KIISDAYLNKD
+931 KIISDVYLNKD
-942 FKNLICINSNLN
+942 FQNLICINSNLN
-954 SFKTNIINNSS
+954 SFKTNIITNSS
-965 KKEDNEKEKINEIKL
+965 KKEEKEKEKINEIKL
-980 VKNEEQKEEEKNE
+980 VKKEEQKEEEKNE

-1008 NIILEEINEDNNGI
+1008 NVILEENDEENNGI
-1022 LKEYQDNDLR
+1022 LKEYSNYDLR
-1032 NKFNNK
+1032 NKFNNRT
-1038 IYLKDENIS
+1038 YLKEENIS
-1047 IKEYFL
+1047 INEYLL
-1053 YLPFLEPLKKI
+1053 YLPFLEPLKRI
-1064 LISIKLLIELFKVGR
+1064 LNSIKLLIELFKVKK

-1088 IYKKITSDKND
+1088 IYKKVTSNKND
-1099 LTLREIREN
+1099 LTLREITEN
-1108 IKRLKYLGIDIVSFK
+1108 IKRLKNLRIDIVSFK
-1123 REDENSIF
+1123 SEDENSIF

-1149 DKTNEE
+1149 GKTNEE

-1163 GESENSKIQIKDI
+1163 GESENSKIQIKDL
-1176 QDFMNVSNFFD
+1176 QDFMNVSNFFE

-1192 KSDTDQLLIDEFK
+1192 KSDTDRLLIDEFK
-1205 SAFISTPAF
+1205 TAFITTPSF

-1253 NIEIAFDNATRLLQ
+1253 NIEIAFDNTTRLLQ

-1278 DRTFNKNDL
+1278 DRIFNKNDL

-1302 GNISDNTIDKI
+1302 GNISDNVIDKI
-1313 EEKEKNSKIFVE
+1313 EEKKKNSKIFVE

-1330 HILVNYL
+1330 NILVNYL
-1337 TSLYIKGYPN
+1337 TSLYIKGYPK

-1354 IKDSQATKD
+1354 IKDSKATKE
-1363 NMEIKDVIKHYKE
+1363 NMEIKNVIKHYKE

-1391 KPLIRLLYGQQF
+1391 KSLIRLLYGQQF

-1433 IPNKIRNSNNYVD
+1433 IPNKIRNSNNFVD
-1446 NCDFKSMINEMNNF
+1446 NCDFKSMIIEMNNF
-1460 LEECLEFNHIKEKDL
+1460 LKECLEFNHINEKDL

-1480 IKSEFAEKI
+1480 IKHEFTEKI
-1489 KPGFYSWCV
+1489 KPGFYSWCA
-1498 DEINQEIQIISVYK
+1498 DEINLEMQIISVYK

-1539 IYRSLLCNYRALF
+1539 IYRALLCNYRALF

-1581 NVLSTLLILFSD
+1581 SILSTLLILFSD

-1632 IWTSNASGV
+1632 IWTSNVSGV

-1648 YEAEKLNLKYLYF
+1648 YEAKKINLKYLYF

-1666 FTRTEIINRLTKLE
+1666 FTRTEIINRITKLE

-1704 IIREFLFSILITR
+1704 IIREFLFSLLITR

-1724 TFYLGYNSKI
+1724 TFYLGYNAKI
-1734 VVELPNGF
+1734 VVELPKGF
-1742 YNMKDKF
+1742 YNMKEKF

-1767 LRETKKLLG
+1767 LRETKNLLD
-1776 NNNEPEKQSDNN
+1776 NNNESEKQSDKNSEA
-1788 NKTKMKSNN
+1788 KKQSNN

-1809 ILKMLEDNSIED
+1809 ILKMIEDNSIED
-1821 KIFDIEKNI
+1821 KLFDIEKKNI
-1830 DVIPIEECET
+1830 EIIPIEECET
-1840 LINKYFTIKE
+1840 LINKYFTIKD

-1882 QSERA
+1882 QNERA
-1887 KSLFQRIIN
+1887 KSIFKITMK
-1896 KTKIN
+1896 KTKID

-1936 TNTQLFGTF
+1936 TNTQLFETF

-1992 GEEEYNQLLKL
+1992 GEKEYNQLLKL
-2003 YNSQLEIN
+2003 YNSQLEF
-2011 KEKPLINYRE
+2011 KEEVPLINYRE
-2021 LTHEDFILQVKNILN
+2021 LTHEEFIPQVKNILN

-2126 EANSQENNNNPNEKI
+2126 KANSQENNNNPNEKI

-2204 DKNYYNYN
+2204 DKNCYNYK

-2217 LVNPL
+2217 LVNPI

-2246 SIVKETLKKYDLDE
+2246 SIVKETLKKYDVDE

-2266 VKGIVLCQNYIREHN
+2266 VKGIVLCQDYIREHN

-2306 NKQENNTTINKNN
+2306 SKQENNTTINKNN
-2319 DLYDLYIEAICLCL
+2319 DLYIETLCLCL

-2346 RFELKKEIQKVL
+2346 RIELKKEIQKVL
-2358 KDQKYFDVIKREKNY
+2358 KDKKYFDVIKREKMY
-2373 ILSKLNIPH
+2373 ILSKLNMPQ
-2382 GIAKNASLS
+2382 GIASNASLS

-2431 RSEED
+2431 RSEND

-2482 ERINSIDEQ
+2482 GRINSIDEQ
-2491 NQINDNDINENN
+2491 NQINDNVINENN
-2503 INESIEKTKDDII
+2503 INKSTEKTKDDII

-2579 KDLEETANE
+2579 KDLEETAIE

-2598 TQYKDLFTNLVK
+2598 NQYKDLFTNLVK

-2620 TSSQNEFHGLRDF
+2620 SSNQNEFHGLRDF

-2655 KIKINRKESYFCSCE
+2655 KIKINRKEPNCCSCE
-2670 ENITEEYDDDD
+2670 EAVAEEYDDDD
-2681 DDNDNDNIKIN
+2681 DDDDNDDNIKIN

-2728 KVQKN
+2728 KDQKN

-2740 KDKISFNIL
+2740 KDKISFSIL

-2793 SQLKEDINEEK
+2793 SQLKEDVNEEK

-2878 QIKEKMEDPPFL
+2878 QIREKMEDPPFL

-2918 MNVIISGNQKC
+2918 MNMISGNQKC

-2981 IKTIESE
+2981 IKTIDSD
-2988 IDENKIS
+2988 IDEDKIS
-2995 NNLLEYYQ
+2995 NKLLEYYQ

-3021 TKEKNC
+3021 SKEKNC

-3062 IVNSIKNENDLED
+3062 IVYSIKNENDLED

-3104 KIKIKQFETEKIN
+3104 KIKINQFEIEKIN

-3142 AKKKNKKK
+3142 TKKKNKKA
-3150 MVYDLI
+3150 MIYDLI

-3189 YINEVLI
+3189 YINEVLV
-3196 EKNNSLLKIFN
+3196 EKNNSLLKIFH

-3218 NNKINKNNIDNNF
+3218 NNYLNKNNIDDNNL
-3231 YSDQIVYKL
+3231 YSQQIIYKL

-3268 ILEEGLFE
+3268 IFEEGLFE

-3316 NYKFIEKEKDILI
+3316 NYKFIANEKDILT

-3366 KWFDKIYIFIKNNI
+3366 KWFDKINIFIENNI
-3380 KEEYNHNEE
+3380 KEEYNYNEE
-3389 NLRIEVIENDKIN
+3389 YLRTEVIENDKIN
-3402 QQINEYIKTKKDF
+3402 QKINEYIKTKKDF
-3415 IDNVKGELLRIDG
+3415 IENVKGELLRIDG

-3462 KGLKFLDIL
+3462 KGLQFLDVL
-3471 IQLRLNINS
+3471 IQLRLNINK

-3500 SFENNIINI
+3500 SFDNNIINI
-3509 NNKTEELN
+3509 NDKIEELN

-3532 ICYKEEIY
+3532 ICYKDEIY

-3545 FYSLDKYLQS
+3545 FYSLDKYLQN
-3555 FLLDWKNI
+3555 FLFDWKNI

-3574 ENIPEYTR
+3574 ENFPEYTR

-3593 SLIKCIFKYQGYKN
+3593 SLIKCIFKYQAYKN
-3607 MSDDKFYEYLDSI
+3607 ISDDNFYEYLDSI

-3629 IYYKLF
+3629 IYYKLY

-3661 QAINF
+3661 QGINI

-3671 NIIDNINNENYL
+3671 NIIDNINSENYF
-3683 IEKGEYQILEN
+3683 IEKGEYPILEN
-3694 NYESLQYIL
+3694 NYENLQYII
-3703 DNLID
+3703 DTLID
-3708 KKNNEKEYSLLLNN
+3708 KENNEKEYSLLLNN

-3734 EFRKQISFI
+3734 EFRETISNI

-3761 RLIDNVEPKIISNEL
+3761 RLIDNIEPKIISSEL
-3776 DLKKEDCIN
+3776 EKEDCIN
-3785 DFMSN
+3785 DFMNN

-3799 FELHKIINNKN
+3799 LELYKIINNKN

-3822 ECECNLYFKKIQKG
+3822 ECECDLYFKKIQKG
-3836 EKLSEININ
+3836 KKLSKIDIN
-3845 NIEKYMNNI
+3845 NIEEYMNNI

-3865 AMDYYLDEREF
+3865 AMDYYLGEREF
-3876 NDDVKK
+3876 SNDVKK

-3904 FNKNNNIL
+3904 YNKDNNIL
-3912 DFADIF
+3912 NFANIF

-3930 SLKLFLFKCLF
+3930 SLKLFLLKCLF

-3952 ESIKSKNDFQQLLK
+3952 ESIKSKNDFQQLLR
-3966 HDEFAILLSNKEIT
+3966 HDEFIILLSNKEIT

-3987 ININTFEYYQILNNI
+3987 MNINTFEYYQNLNNI
-4002 IDKSFE
+4002 IDKSSE
-4008 NFEQNKHFNSIV
+4008 NFDQNKLFNSIV
-4020 DYINKNNTNCKG
+4020 DYIKKNSTNCKG
-4032 FDLILNILIN
+4032 LDLVFNILIN

-4054 EHNLEE
+4054 EHNLDG
-4060 KANVIFDKFSKLNI
+4060 KANIILDKLNI
-4074 NLHNNSKKIINYL
+4074 NLHNNSKTIINYL
-4087 IKRNLFSSKILPKLK
+4087 IDRNLFSSKILPKLK

-4121 FVILIQISQN
+4121 FAILIQISRN
-4131 NLFSYFYLDKNH
+4131 NPFSCFYLDKKH

-4159 RNEFIESYYEIENH
+4159 KNEFIESYYEIENH

-4182 VYICS
+4182 AYICS
-4187 CGKFYTVRSCGF
+4187 CGKYYNVRPCGF
-4199 PTQKSKCVK
+4199 PRQKSKCVK
-4208 CGLVIGG
+4208 CGLLIGG
-4215 QQHKLERRKG
+4215 QGHKLERREG

-4239 FSYRYA
+4239 LSKRYA
-4245 DKTMPFKLFDDFKRD
+4245 DKTMPFKLLDDFKRE
-4260 VIDPLLNTSS
+4260 VIDPLLNSPN

-4278 ENINKTGINIRNINE
+4278 ENINRTGINIRNINE

-4329 SCFRIILDNWK
+4329 SCFGIILDNWK
-4340 KIEEL
+4340 KMEEI
-4345 LQLKE
+4345 LQVKE

-4367 IICRYDFQYISS
+4367 IIFKYDSNYIKTSQ
-4379 SYGRNIIENDINEY
+4379 GRNTIENKINEY
-4393 ITGDNDIKRQMK
+4393 IIGDNDIKEKMK
-4405 KYEQQNQHILKTS
+4405 KYEQQNQQILKTS
-4418 PYYLSSIIQEIYPIK
+4418 PYFLSSIIQEIYPIE
-4433 YYENDEYPYFK
+4433 YYDKDEYPFFK

-4454 NNLYDIINSNNDYKN
+4454 NNLYDIIDSNNDYKN
-4469 IYPLTYNILKITK
+4469 KYPLTYNILKFTK
-4482 SDNDSDLKKKI
+4482 SNNDNDLKKQI

-4506 NHLIQNYSYVITRD
+4506 NYLIQNYSYIITRD

-4533 TDNNIFAIN
+4533 TDNNIFALN
-4542 RNKKKEKVNE
+4542 RNKKKEKINE
-4552 YFSDIIHLF
+4552 YFNDIINLF
-4561 NEFKDIDLQW
+4561 NEFKDIELQW
-4571 GCHKLQKMNLTTKS
+4571 GCHKLPKMNLTTKS
-4585 ELACILLDDSEPG
+4585 ELSCVLLDDSEPG

-4621 CNVQNGLLHCFVK
+4621 CNIQNGLLHCFVK

-4651 KLDFKQHN
+4651 KLDFEQHN

-4679 MPNINNFNYELDQIE
+4679 MPNINNFNYELEQIE

-4717 IIYMFEGYRGKNSN
+4717 ITYMFEGYRGKNSN

-4756 IQGKINNND
+4756 IHENINNND

-4779 IQKTGKDQSIPINDI
+4779 IQKTGKDPDIPINDI

-4803 ITEDVKVFFNIN
+4803 IIEDVKIFFNIN

-4855 ELIKNYFIKNKDKKN
+4855 ELIKNYFIKNKDNKN

-4916 NIDNPKFENEFSELA
+4916 NIDNTNFENEFSELA
-4931 KIKLTVGEGKDFYDI
+4931 KIKFTVGEGKDFYDL

-4961 NIKNKNEIKKDDD
+4961 NIKNKNEIKIDDD
-4974 NENKNIINIIEDEDE
+4974 NENKNIINIIEDEE
-4989 EEKINTSSGK
+4989 EEEINTDSRK
-4999 QKKNEID
+4999 QKKDIKQEN
-5006 HESNPHENKKK
+5006 NPHESKKK
-5017 IKRKLF
+5017 TKRKLF